1 MIFDLKWPK
10 RSHKE
15 KMAILNSYTVLCTL
29 ANHLVRLDAIP
40 KELAGSLLDVVNM
53 VTEADRRE
61 RNDDEAQRARLN

>member
-1 MIFDLKWPK
+1 MIFDINWPK
-10 RSHKE
+10 RSHAE

-29 ANHLVRLDAIP
+29 ANHLIKLDAIP

-61 RNDDEAQRARLN
+61 RYDDEAQRAKLN